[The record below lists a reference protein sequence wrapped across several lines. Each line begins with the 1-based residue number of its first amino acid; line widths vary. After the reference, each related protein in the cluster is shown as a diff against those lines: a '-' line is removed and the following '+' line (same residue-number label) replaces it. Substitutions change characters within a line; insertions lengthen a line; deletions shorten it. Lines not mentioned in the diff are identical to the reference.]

1 MDLRI
6 LIRAGPTKNA
16 LSKDIILKFLYVS
29 FLMRGYRIDTKGNP
43 WWGSCKL
50 FECAGTKGVNHCGV
64 CSEFP
69 CDIQVGH
76 FDPSNPKGQQN
87 AIMRTGVLAYWAK
100 HGEDKAIELV
110 KRVHGL

>member
-1 MDLRI
+1 MELHLNPCGHVCDI
-6 LIRAGPTKNA
+6 C
-16 LSKDIILKFLYVS
+16 LSYQGKDDRQCSGCL
-29 FLMRGYRIDTKGNP
+29 DTKGKP
-43 WWGSCKL
+43 WWGGCKL
-50 FECAGTKGVNHCGV
+50 FECAGRKGVNHCGV